1 MAASGTPAVV
11 QNPVVDD
18 AAEDGSDLGAQGTTT
33 QTSED
38 DTDHGANAA
47 SDGTGSHAESE
58 ASARTSERTSDTTGS
73 AGQAA
78 ERTARALGDIASFD
92 AVGSAVGALKI
103 GQGEE
108 APLQKSRWMRGDSTA
123 KSPADLGGH
132 AGLGVES

>member
-1 MAASGTPAVV
+1 MAASSAPAVV

-18 AAEDGSDLGAQGTTT
+18 AAEDGTDLSAQGTAA
-33 QTSED
+33 QPPED
-38 DTDHGANAA
+38 DTNHGANAA
-47 SDGTGSHAESE
+47 SDGTGCHPESE
-58 ASARTSERTSDTTGS
+58 ASARTSERTGDTTGS

-78 ERTARALGDIASFD
+78 ERAARALGDIAGFD

-108 APLQKSRWMRGDSTA
+108 APLQKSRWMKGDSTA

>member
-1 MAASGTPAVV
+1 MAARGASAVV

-18 AAEDGSDLGAQGTTT
+18 AAEDGTDLGAQGTAA
-33 QTSED
+33 QPPED
-38 DTDHGANAA
+38 DADHGANAA
-47 SDGTGSHAESE
+47 SDGTGCHAESE

-78 ERTARALGDIASFD
+78 EGAARALGDIASFD
-92 AVGSAVGALKI
+92 AVGAAVGALKI

-108 APLQKSRWMRGDSTA
+108 APVQKSRWMEGDSTA
-123 KSPADLGGH
+123 KSPADLGGR